1 MVRNMKS
8 RKLRN
13 RKIRGG
19 GLFCGNW
26 LFTAPCAE
34 APNVNTE
41 GVTQPQVQP
50 GEVQDQPKV
59 ESVQPQQANAQV
71 QSEQANTQVHPQLRG
86 GKSNRRRNK
95 KSKKSRRTRRR

>member
-1 MVRNMKS
+1 MARNSKS

-13 RKIRGG
+13 RKMRGG

-26 LFTAPCAE
+26 LFTTPCATTT
-34 APNVNTE
+34 NVNTE
-41 GVTQPQVQP
+41 SVTQPQVQP
-50 GEVQDQPKV
+50 GEVQAQHEV
-59 ESVQPQQANAQV
+59 ESVQPQR
-71 QSEQANTQVHPQLRG
+71 ANTQVHPQLRG